1 MIFVQPE
8 STGERLNVLSE
19 NGVEAVFEPRAN
31 RIEYRGY
38 TLTAVQHAAEWRV
51 YIFPGPQLLHTQ
63 PGHVSGLTKEDALA
77 KARATIDH
85 HLFR

>member
-1 MIFVQPE
+1 M
-8 STGERLNVLSE
+8 
-19 NGVEAVFEPRAN
+19 FETSAN

-51 YIFPGPQLLHTQ
+51 YIFPGPHLLHTQ
-63 PGHVSGLTKEDALA
+63 PDHVLGLTKEDALA

-85 HLFR
+85 HLSR